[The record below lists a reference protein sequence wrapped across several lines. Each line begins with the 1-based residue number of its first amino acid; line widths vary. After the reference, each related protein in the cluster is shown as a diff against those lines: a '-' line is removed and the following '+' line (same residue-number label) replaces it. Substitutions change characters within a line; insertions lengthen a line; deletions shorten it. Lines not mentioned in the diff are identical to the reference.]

1 MRSRIAVA
9 ALVAG
14 LGLLAAVLVSC
25 GGGSSSTTG
34 PSAGGGGGGGTSG
47 AVVRGQIRTGS
58 TARGESTVQV
68 VFERALG
75 IGVAE
80 AAVEGLTV
88 TLTPV
93 PGSTGVQVSA
103 TTDASGSFQFG
114 AVLPGEYTIS
124 VTDAQGNAIPIDPAV
139 ANIVVGA
146 GDLATVTGTVQDGV
160 VVGTVTVIALTTN
173 ANDLLQND
181 AQVGHLVNL
190 ALAAGV
196 PADQVLQM
204 RLSGMGWGAIAHA
217 LGVHPRNIGLGN
229 EHSAEAQAFQASHGK
244 GKGKGKG
251 KGNV

>member
-14 LGLLAAVLVSC
+14 LGLLAAVLASC

-34 PSAGGGGGGGTSG
+34 PSAGGGGGGTSG
-47 AVVRGQIRTGS
+47 AIVRGQIRTGS
-58 TARGESTVQV
+58 TARAESTVQV

-80 AAVEGLTV
+80 AAVDGLTV

-93 PGSTGVQVSA
+93 PGSTGVEVST
-103 TTDASGSFQFG
+103 TTDASGSFELG

-124 VTDAQGNAIPIDPAV
+124 VSDALGNPIPIDPAV

-160 VVGTVTVIALTTN
+160 VVGTVTVTALTTN
-173 ANDLLQND
+173 ADDLLQND
-181 AQVGHLVNL
+181 AQVGHLINL

-204 RLSGMGWGAIAHA
+204 RLSGMGWGQIAHA

-229 EHSAEAQAFQASHGK
+229 EHSAEAQAFKASHGK

-251 KGNV
+251 KGQA